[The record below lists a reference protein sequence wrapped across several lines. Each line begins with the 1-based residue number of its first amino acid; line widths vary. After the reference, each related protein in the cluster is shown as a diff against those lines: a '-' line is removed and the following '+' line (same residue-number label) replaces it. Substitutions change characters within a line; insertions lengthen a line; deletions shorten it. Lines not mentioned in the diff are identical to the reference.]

1 MVIFLIDLATMW
13 LLKHHAQR
21 KEKNIFNISR
31 YIKKALVA
39 NERYQKQLFK
49 KKKKRYQKQKCIT
62 ALTLATAIGRIA
74 IKTNIKSSG

>member
-1 MVIFLIDLATMW
+1 MW

-21 KEKNIFNISR
+21 KEKKHFKYQPLYKESTCCKRKISETT
-31 YIKKALVA
+31 L
-39 NERYQKQLFK
+39 QKQK
-49 KKKKRYQKQKCIT
+49 KKTKKRYQKQKCIT

>member
-1 MVIFLIDLATMW
+1 MW

-49 KKKKRYQKQKCIT
+49 KKKKKISKTKMHNSFDLGHCYWKNRNKDQYQI
-62 ALTLATAIGRIA
+62 
-74 IKTNIKSSG
+74 

>member
-1 MVIFLIDLATMW
+1 MVIFLIDLASMW

-39 NERYQKQLFK
+39 NERYQKQ
-49 KKKKRYQKQKCIT
+49 KCIT
-62 ALTLATAIGRIA
+62 ALTLATANGRIA
-74 IKTNIKSSG
+74 IKTNINSSGIG